1 MTLISPE
8 LKRVKVVNRKLF
20 AAITGLSEDSIK
32 ALATGRRTCIKGWF
46 STHKSKRNRVKR
58 IMADYT
64 LVNVETKEVIYTWN
78 NIKQFSKA
86 AGLDYRMF
94 HRLFKG
100 EIQRYSNW
108 VRKDTYNLVYN
119 ESLRKIY

>member
-1 MTLISPE
+1 MTLINPE

-32 ALATGRRTCIKGWF
+32 ALASGRRTSIKGWF
-46 STHKSKRNRVKR
+46 TTHKSKKAKVKH
-58 IMADYT
+58 IIANYS
-64 LVNVETKEVIYTWN
+64 LVNVETKAVVYVWP
-78 NIKQFSKA
+78 NIKKFTRDEN
-86 AGLDYRMF
+86 LDYRML

-100 EIQRYSNW
+100 EIQRYGNW